1 MAALQTEST
10 DEIPDPDN
18 KSLTGSTSKNPMKKR
33 IKMEWSPENEKIL
46 VEWCDIAQCYK
57 WLNTKAH
64 SRYSVLHARFTIPA
78 ITLST
83 ISGTASFAQAS
94 LPLEYQVYAPMVIGT
109 INIAIGILTTI
120 QQYLKISELNESHR
134 VAAIAWD
141 KYARNIRIE
150 LAKAPKE
157 RLDADIFIKHN
168 RDEFDR
174 LMETSPTI
182 PPQII
187 ELFMKT
193 FQGDDRDY
201 AKKSRFEALKKPD
214 ICDIIVSAEE
224 NRHHWYK
231 EIGRHLETDD
241 VHVSIPVS
249 DLEHRVENDILK
261 REEELRKKEQ
271 DVHDKELEIAAREK
285 RAQEEQLQRDLEEHR
300 RLEEI
305 AQEKVRQAQMAE
317 ARLKQQLK
325 KIDEYVALFTNTHGR
340 RPLGD
345 EIADHFKTSM
355 DAIVL
360 GQYLQSY
367 VNDLV

>member
-1 MAALQTEST
+1 MALQSEST

-64 SRYSVLHARFTIPA
+64 NRYSILHARFTIPA

-182 PPQII
+182 PTQII
-187 ELFMKT
+187 ELFMRT
-193 FQGDDRDY
+193 FQGDDKDY

-231 EIGRHLETDD
+231 EIGRHLDVDET
-241 VHVSIPVS
+241 SIPVS

-261 REEELRKKEQ
+261 RAEELRKKEQ
-271 DVHDKELEIAAREK
+271 EMHDKELELAAREK
-285 RAQEEQLQRDLEEHR
+285 RAQEEKLINEMEEHR

-305 AQEKVRQAQMAE
+305 AREKVRQAQLAE
-317 ARLKQQLK
+317 ARLKQQIK
-325 KIDEYVALFTNTHGR
+325 KIEDYVALFTNTHGR

-355 DAIVL
+355 DITIVD
-360 GQYLQSY
+360 QYLQTY